1 MGKERVLNTG
11 REMDS
16 HIIPSQ
22 SQIVEGRCLCPEKI
36 ASLMSLIS
44 CNFASYSTKA
54 SLYDTFGKNRK
65 ILIPPWED
73 TALQL

>member
-1 MGKERVLNTG
+1 
-11 REMDS
+11 
-16 HIIPSQ
+16 
-22 SQIVEGRCLCPEKI
+22 
-36 ASLMSLIS
+36 MSLIS

-65 ILIPPWED
+65 ILTPPWED